1 MTIWILALLLLASG
15 VGMGLKQG
23 AIRASFSFL
32 GIVFAGLLAV
42 SVGNIFKPLMPHIG
56 IHDETLI
63 WMIAPVEGFVMVLI
77 LFKAAGFFVH
87 RKVSVH
93 YKYQVGELHRIL
105 WGRMNSRL
113 GACVGVLNGAACL
126 VLVCFAIY
134 NLSYWTVQVAT
145 SDSETKTLRLVN
157 KLGADLD
164 STGMDKAARS
174 VATLPENYYKVADLA
189 GLICQNPQL
198 SDRMGRYPAFIS
210 LLERD
215 DLQQLAQDANFTNAW
230 QSHASMGEILNQPA
244 VKTILQNNDLVNTV
258 WMTVQ
263 TNLDDVTAYLKTGKS
278 EKYGSEQILGYWDF
292 NVGVSLAMLRQAR
305 PNISANEMKAVRAA
319 WALGFADTTF
329 VAASDGEAFLKKY
342 PDFKTQPPAPEEW
355 KGSWTADGG
364 NYDLILTANGENK
377 SMTAKISNDRL
388 TLSDDKTTLIFDR
401 E

>member
-1 MTIWILALLLLASG
+1 
-15 VGMGLKQG
+15 
-23 AIRASFSFL
+23 
-32 GIVFAGLLAV
+32 
-42 SVGNIFKPLMPHIG
+42 
-56 IHDETLI
+56 
-63 WMIAPVEGFVMVLI
+63 VLVLV
-77 LFKAAGFFVH
+77 LFKVAGFFAH

-105 WGRMNSRL
+105 WERMNSRL
-113 GACVGVLNGAACL
+113 GACVGVLNGAAYL
-126 VLVCFAIY
+126 VLVCFVIY

-145 SDSETKTLRLVN
+145 SGSETKTLRLVN

-198 SDRMGRYPAFIS
+198 SDRLGRYPAFIS

-215 DLQQLAQDANFTNAW
+215 DLQQLAQDGDFTNAW
-230 QSHASMGEILNQPA
+230 QSHAPMGEILKQPA

-292 NVGVSLAMLRQAR
+292 NAGVSLAMLRQAR

-319 WALGFADTTF
+319 WTLGFADTTF
-329 VAASDGEAFLKKY
+329 VAAGDGEAFLKKY
-342 PDFKTQPPAPEEW
+342 PNFKTQPPTPEEW
-355 KGSWTADGG
+355 KGSWTADGA
-364 NYDLILTANGENK
+364 NYDLTLTANGENK
-377 SMTAKISNDRL
+377 PMTAKISNDRL

-401 E
+401 ED